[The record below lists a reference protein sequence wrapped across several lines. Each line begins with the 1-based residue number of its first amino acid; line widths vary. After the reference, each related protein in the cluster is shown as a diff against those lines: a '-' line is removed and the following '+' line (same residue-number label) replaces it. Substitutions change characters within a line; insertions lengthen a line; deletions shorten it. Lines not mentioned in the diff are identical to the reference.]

1 MWFAGAATG
10 ASNSPV
16 LCRECAGTG
25 ITPCDMCGGSGRWKA
40 LNRKRAAD
48 TYEFVECPQCF
59 GRGLRV
65 CGVCFGTGQRN
76 VKGLLR
82 RPEANL
88 MVQKMQHGELKPGAP
103 PPSSPMASLI
113 TYALCHIKLFKHYD
127 AVSSSSSSNSKA
139 SLSDRG
145 CEAHHAQLLALWAW
159 QVHAF
164 ELACHVDW
172 QCIVLSAAKLTSATG
187 LTSKTNCYV
196 HLARHVYVCATC
208 ILESST
214 CFIIHLLA
222 LRQSAAWLATKELSV
237 NQSNLS
243 LCLARRHDVDRA

>member
-1 MWFAGAATG
+1 MTDQCLSPYRQTLPSHSHCPITSVPNAQVHSSRPPRRLLRQTCRCAAGHDQQQQSQQPPQIVTPRRQMLIFGTAAVASIACSGQAMAAAGAATG

-25 ITPCDMCGGSGRWKA
+25 ITPCDMCGGSGKWRA

-88 MVQKMQHGELKPGAP
+88 MVQKMQHGELKPGEVQD
-103 PPSSPMASLI
+103 L
-113 TYALCHIKLFKHYD
+113 
-127 AVSSSSSSNSKA
+127 
-139 SLSDRG
+139 
-145 CEAHHAQLLALWAW
+145 
-159 QVHAF
+159 
-164 ELACHVDW
+164 
-172 QCIVLSAAKLTSATG
+172 
-187 LTSKTNCYV
+187 
-196 HLARHVYVCATC
+196 
-208 ILESST
+208 
-214 CFIIHLLA
+214 
-222 LRQSAAWLATKELSV
+222 LRQ
-237 NQSNLS
+237 
-243 LCLARRHDVDRA
+243 RREQLDLEKMKTG